1 METNTPHSKGEIFL
15 TSSIHA
21 VAHDIAR
28 KLNLSKANKLVF
40 INTASEPKGEC
51 EDLEWQKIDRQK
63 LVGAGFVVSDYSITG
78 KSRNEL
84 ETDLSSFD
92 YIYLSGGSTFYLLQ
106 QSQQSGFTSLI
117 KELIQEK
124 GKVYIGTSAGSII
137 AGPKLLE
144 YHQMEGVILEDR
156 KAYDLVNF
164 TTVPHWG
171 SEDFKDKYLG
181 GRIATTYREDQVP
194 LILLTDDQ
202 YVHVQ
207 NGTMEIID
215 VKTVS

>member
-1 METNTPHSKGEIFL
+1 MKPNTHHSKGEIFL

-21 VAHDIAR
+21 VAHDIAT
-28 KLNLSKANKLVF
+28 KLDLSNANKLVF
-40 INTASEPKGEC
+40 IDTASEPKGER

-63 LVGAGFVVSDYSITG
+63 LVDAGFVVSDYSITN
-78 KSRNEL
+78 KSRSEL
-84 ETDLSSFD
+84 EVDLSSFD
-92 YIYLSGGSTFYLLQ
+92 YIYLSGGDTFYLLQ
-106 QSQQSGFTSLI
+106 QSQKSGFVSLI
-117 KELIQEK
+117 KEFIQEK

-156 KAYDLVNF
+156 KAYGLVNF

-181 GRIATTYREDQVP
+181 GRIATTYKEDQVP
-194 LILLTDDQ
+194 LILLTDGQ

-207 NGTMEIID
+207 NGIMEIID
-215 VKTVS
+215 VKNVS